1 MSQYSHLMEMDNFHI
16 SVPKSGNI
24 YSDLEYM
31 EHIMNTP
38 YLVKKKVLTPNK
50 TPSEITHVSI
60 KTEEKIEIQYVK
72 TYFSDN
78 PEILSVIEALL
89 AGRNILLHG
98 KAGTGKSTFINKI
111 LKTPEFV
118 DSNICATTGTAAVLL
133 DCGATTLHSWAFKDL
148 GDNSIDHYVLAIQK
162 NPIWQLAWRSKL
174 LIIDEV
180 SMLKIET
187 LDKIEKIARNIRQNE
202 KPFGGLQIMLSGDF
216 LQLPPVET
224 NRKEKHENNSFC
236 FAHEKFSEWFQI
248 VDLKKNYRQNTDI
261 AFVDLLDNL
270 RLGKCAVHHQAL
282 LSSRMKT
289 HEDNSQ
295 VAIQPTKL
303 FTRRV
308 NVNYINTAKLEELT
322 SELHVYNHSYT
333 ITRDQEVV
341 SESNLRPEEISSA
354 LKSFDFNS
362 QHEQVLKIRVG
373 AQVMLIKNL
382 DLSIGLCN
390 GSRGVVVDFID
401 YPVVEFTN
409 GSRRIIKPELWK
421 VKKIRGLWLQRS
433 QVPLK
438 LAWALTIHKSQGM
451 TLDKAIIDLSDSF
464 EYGQSYVALS
474 RVKNLEGLYLSGLEI
489 SKIKA
494 HPFVLKW
501 LKSLGL

>member
-1 MSQYSHLMEMDNFHI
+1 MSQYSHLVEMDNFKI
-16 SVPKSGNI
+16 TAPKYGTI
-24 YSDLEYM
+24 YSDTEYVEM
-31 EHIMNTP
+31 IMNPRGQETP
-38 YLVKKKVLTPNK
+38 AESSAAVQ
-50 TPSEITHVSI
+50 ITTVSAI
-60 KTEEKIEIQYVK
+60 PTIREDITLDCLK

-78 PEILSVIEALL
+78 PEILL
-89 AGRNILLHG
+89 AIDELMEGKNLLLHG
-98 KAGTGKSTFINKI
+98 KAGTGKSTFINKL

-118 DSNICATTGTAAVLL
+118 NANICATTGTAAVLL
-133 DCGATTLHSWAFKDL
+133 DCGASTLHSWAFKDL
-148 GDNSIDHYVLAIQK
+148 GENSIDHYVLSIHK
-162 NPIWQLAWRSKL
+162 NPVWLSAWKSRF

-202 KPFGGLQIMLSGDF
+202 RPFGGLQIMLSGDF

-224 NRKEKHENNSFC
+224 NSKQRHENNDFC
-236 FAHEKFSEWFQI
+236 FAHDKFSKWFSV
-248 VDLKKNYRQNTDI
+248 VDLKKNYRQNTDTH
-261 AFVDLLDNL
+261 FVDLLDNL
-270 RLGKCAVHHQAL
+270 RLGNCDARHQAL
-282 LSSRMKT
+282 LLSRMQKY
-289 HEDNSQ
+289 EDNSQ
-295 VAIQPTKL
+295 IAIQPTKL
-303 FTRRV
+303 FTKRV
-308 NVNYINTAKLEELT
+308 NVNHINTAKLEELT
-322 SELHVYNHSYT
+322 TDLHIYNHSYT
-333 ITRDQEVV
+333 ITRGQEVV
-341 SESNLRPEEISSA
+341 SECELRSEEIASA
-354 LKSFDFNS
+354 LKSFDYNS

-382 DLSIGLCN
+382 DLNLGLCN
-390 GSRGVVVDFID
+390 GSRGVVVDFIE

-421 VKKIRGLWLQRS
+421 VKKIRGLCLQRS

-474 RVKNLEGLYLSGLEI
+474 RVKNLEGLYLSGLDI
-489 SKIKA
+489 SKIRA